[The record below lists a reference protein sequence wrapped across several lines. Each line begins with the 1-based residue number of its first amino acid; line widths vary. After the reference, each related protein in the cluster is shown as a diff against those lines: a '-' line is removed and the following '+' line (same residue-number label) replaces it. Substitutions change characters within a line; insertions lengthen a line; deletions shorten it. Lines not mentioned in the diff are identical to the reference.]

1 MASLASIVTD
11 GLWTSGIQRRHAT
24 GASDVPFLRLLRHFG
39 ELLSFARHATIVV
52 IKAIRDN
59 DEDF

>member
-11 GLWTSGIQRRHAT
+11 RLWTSGIQRRHAT
-24 GASDVPFLRLLRHFG
+24 GAGDVPFLGLARHFG
-39 ELLSFARHATIVV
+39 DLSSLARHATIVV
-52 IKAIRDN
+52 IKAMRDN